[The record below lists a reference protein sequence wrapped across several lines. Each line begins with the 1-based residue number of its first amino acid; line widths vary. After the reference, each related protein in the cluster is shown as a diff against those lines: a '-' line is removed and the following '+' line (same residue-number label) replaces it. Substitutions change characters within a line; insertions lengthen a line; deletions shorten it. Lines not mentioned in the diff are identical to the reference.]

1 MNLIYKSYN
10 LINKMFVIDQIECV
24 CCNDVLFVESIDS
37 ESDSQDYNYSCD
49 SYSYNYNDDDRL
61 DHQFVKYKEMYLYNE
76 EYYCMDCLICCED
89 CNKYIEKYNDTYDYC
104 ENCFKKALI
113 KNTYNDITKIFPMEI
128 VDMIM
133 KL

>member
-1 MNLIYKSYN
+1 MAGIPTSNILQPGMIKVTGGATQAIISG
-10 LINKMFVIDQIECV
+10 LQ
-24 CCNDVLFVESIDS
+24 LLTP
-37 ESDSQDYNYSCD
+37 Q
-49 SYSYNYNDDDRL
+49 
-61 DHQFVKYKEMYLYNE
+61 
-76 EYYCMDCLICCED
+76 YY
-89 CNKYIEKYNDTYDYC
+89 NKYIEKYNDTYDYC